1 MKNAFRTGGPQR
13 GPSSLLLSLA
23 LVASLTH
30 PAAAQSLA
38 PAKGP
43 RNITFGPDGVV
54 IADQSSKLGQEE
66 PGIAVNPADP
76 LNLVAGFFE
85 WPSPFKSVPCRFA
98 FTTDGG
104 VTWSAGGSVPLQTD
118 GDFCADPSIAADAT
132 GNFYYAYIDDSPG
145 KGRTAGN
152 TNIQVAKS
160 TDGGRTFPTFS
171 IVDQG
176 VSNDKTYLTVD
187 TQPRSRFNGTVY
199 VAYTSLG
206 AGVRVAVSRD
216 GALTWSAPVAVTS
229 STTSQ
234 LGALPVVAPDGTV
247 YVFYAESNDTMG
259 SLGIMFA
266 KSADGGLTW
275 SPPAAVASHLP
286 SPGFFNLRNADPKFG
301 SAAVTGFSSN
311 SMPAA
316 SITPDGTI
324 YVAWVDFPQGS
335 CLDVLSN
342 HVPCT
347 NSDVRLSVS
356 RDGGNSWTAP
366 VKVSDETNST
376 DQFSPWIATHHDGLL
391 SIIWLDKRLDPNN
404 QNYDAFYTNTAD
416 GVTFLANV
424 RVSTVT
430 SIIGRTTFIGDYNGL
445 AVTGGSVIPVW
456 NDKRLQLPA
465 VFSAVGTLAP

>member
-13 GPSSLLLSLA
+13 RPNSLLLSLA
-23 LVASLTH
+23 LVAYLTQ

-54 IADQSSKLGQEE
+54 FPGQSSKLGQVE

-85 WPSPFKSVPCRFA
+85 YPSPLKSVPCRFA

-104 VTWSAGGSVPLQTD
+104 VTWSAGGSVPLQTQ

-145 KGRTAGN
+145 KGQSVGN

-160 TDGGRTFPTFS
+160 TDGGRSFPTFS
-171 IVDQG
+171 IADQG
-176 VSNDKTYLTVD
+176 VSNDKSYLTVD

-199 VAYTSLG
+199 VAYTSSG
-206 AGVRVAVSRD
+206 VGVRVAVSRD
-216 GALTWSAPVAVTS
+216 GGLTWSAPVAVTS
-229 STTSQ
+229 ATISQ
-234 LGALPVVAPDGTV
+234 LGTLPVVAPDGTV
-247 YVFYAESNDTMG
+247 YVFYAESNNTMG

-275 SPPAAVASHLP
+275 SPPGAVATHLP
-286 SPGFFNLRNADPKFG
+286 SPAFFNLRNADPKFG
-301 SAAVTGFSSN
+301 SAAGPGLFSN

-316 SITPDGTI
+316 SIAPDGTI
-324 YVAWVDFPQGS
+324 FVAWVDFPQGS

-342 HVPCT
+342 HAPCT

-376 DQFSPWIATHHDGLL
+376 D
-391 SIIWLDKRLDPNN
+391 
-404 QNYDAFYTNTAD
+404 
-416 GVTFLANV
+416 
-424 RVSTVT
+424 
-430 SIIGRTTFIGDYNGL
+430 
-445 AVTGGSVIPVW
+445 
-456 NDKRLQLPA
+456 
-465 VFSAVGTLAP
+465 